1 MAKSRDRMKW
11 LKIGMIAAVV
21 LVAGAAGAVYWSI
34 ENAVSNAIEMAQA
47 AHPKPGNDVG
57 ALVAYVDSDQHD
69 LKSRNRAVWALGR
82 IGDPMAL
89 LVFEKYYLG
98 TPCDHKS
105 RLCQYELAKAINQ
118 CLDNLPGQ
126 HKKVPVDESYYEKD

>member
-1 MAKSRDRMKW
+1 MEMRKKW
-11 LKIGMIAAVV
+11 FKIGLIAVIV
-21 LVAGAAGAVYWSI
+21 LCAAAAGATYWSI
-34 ENAVSNAIEMAQA
+34 QSGLSDAIDMAQA
-47 AHPKPGNDVG
+47 AHPNPGNDVA

-69 LKSRNRAVWALGR
+69 LERRNRAVWALGR

-89 LVFEKYYLG
+89 LVFEKYYNG
-98 TPCDHKS
+98 APCDHET

-126 HKKVPVDESYYEKD
+126 HKKVPADASYYEKD

>member
-1 MAKSRDRMKW
+1 MKW
-11 LKIGMIAAVV
+11 LKIGVIAAVV
-21 LVAGAAGAVYWSI
+21 LAAAAAGAVYWSI
-34 ENAVSNAIEMAQA
+34 ENAVSNAIAMAQA
-47 AHPKPGNDVG
+47 AHPKTGDDVG

-89 LVFEKYYLG
+89 LVFEKYYNG
-98 TPCDHKS
+98 APCDHKS

-126 HKKVPVDESYYEKD
+126 HKKVPMEASYYEKD